1 MCPTYTRPN
10 ASAWPLLVIQS
21 IVAHICPV
29 TSVRK
34 FFSPSPSRLGYFK
47 QQFIVSMSAMSHAF
61 SGPRFPFAVALRSVA
76 HGCKGA
82 LLQPWRAQGRG
93 SVRRPRRLAQL
104 VDYPTPPR
112 GGLRLVSY
120 CPRLRPWAG
129 LVALCCKPA
138 GGGGLGGLGGLVDGL
153 GLSLGG
159 LGGLSLGLGLR
170 LALGLALCSRGA
182 AYSLG
187 NKFAD

>member
-10 ASAWPLLVIQS
+10 VSAWPLLVIQS
-21 IVAHICPV
+21 IVANVCPV

-34 FFSPSPSRLGYFK
+34 LFSPSPSRLGYFK
-47 QQFIVSMSAMSHAF
+47 QQFIVSKSAMSHAF
-61 SGPRFPFAVALRSVA
+61 SGPRFPFAVALRSVS

-93 SVRRPRRLAQL
+93 SVRRPRRFTQL
-104 VDYPTPPR
+104 VGYPTPPR
-112 GGLRLVSY
+112 GGLRLVPC

-129 LVALCCKPA
+129 SVALCCKPA
-138 GGGGLGGLGGLVDGL
+138 GGGALGLLGGAVDGL
-153 GLSLGG
+153 GLGLGL
-159 LGGLSLGLGLR
+159 LGGLSIGGGLR

-182 AYSLG
+182 AHGLG
-187 NKFAD
+187 YKFTD